1 MSKYVIYGLICPM
14 LDTVVYVG
22 QSRNYSM
29 RMRQHRCHGLGKSKN
44 YRYEAWKEVLG
55 LMGLRPKGIILEETT
70 EELRNEREKY
80 WISKYSEDTT
90 LMNLI
95 TDKESTGPGHF
106 SRKIKGKT
114 FEQMY
119 SKERAAIIRKQVSLP
134 KERNPNWGGAVC
146 TPEWR
151 EKQSVS
157 NSKVPIV
164 ALDRDGNTV
173 GIYTNSRI
181 CAESLGIR
189 RKSIRLYKNKNW
201 HVARKYRIRDYD
213 SKIDGELKPM

>member
-1 MSKYVIYGLICPM
+1 MVIYVFSDEDCLPKYVGKAKDLSKRHKQHLKDRFKY
-14 LDTVVYVG
+14 DTWFYRWLNK
-22 QSRNYSM
+22 QIRED
-29 RMRQHRCHGLGKSKN
+29 RQ
-44 YRYEAWKEVLG
+44 YFVD
-55 LMGLRPKGIILEETT
+55 ILEEVND
-70 EELRNEREKY
+70 ENWAEREKY